1 MCGFT
6 AIAGNLTK
14 SLIHDCKNNNQ
25 LLAHRGPDNSS
36 YWINHKNNV
45 LLCHRRLAIIDT
57 VEASHQPFHSFN
69 NKLSIIFNGEIYNYI
84 EIKKILEKKGY
95 IFSTQSDTEVLLYSY
110 LFWGSD
116 LHRHL
121 NGMWSFVIY
130 DERNIHEPKLFFS
143 RDRTG
148 EKPLYYSHSST
159 HIEFASELKSIR
171 VGCDFDIN
179 SLNQYLSF
187 GYITNGKSI
196 KRNVNKLQ
204 PGHFGFY
211 NIKNNQLEI
220 KRYWDSQFFND
231 QIKIKESELID
242 KTLSLIEDSVRLR
255 FRSDVPV
262 GIFLSGGLDSSIIVA
277 ASSKL
282 NNTEVKTYNVG
293 IKNSSLN
300 ESFYANEISRY
311 FNTIHTTLFANDYI
325 SRVLT
330 DIQPFIDEPLADSS
344 LLPTFML
351 TKLCRKHVTVALGGD
366 GGDELFGGYRHY
378 QKSLIFDKIS
388 PFLPSNIIRLTN
400 FLTSFLPYGFKGKNL
415 INSISQGVQ
424 YHSIYSTTFFDIQ
437 HRRKLFKKKIL
448 SEIDNLALPELILT
462 SSFLKDRSLLEN
474 LMKIDFDHRLPEN
487 YLFKVDR
494 ASMMNSLEVRLPFLD
509 HRLVEF
515 IQSHYPDSYKCT
527 ARNRRIMQKKI
538 GKKYLPK
545 NYNYRRK
552 QGFSIPMNE
561 IVRNFNYDSVFFD
574 TLSNYFSID
583 YIREIIKQNKLKN
596 NHLHRIY
603 SLIILSYSIK
613 NNA

>member
-14 SLIHDCKNNNQ
+14 SLIYDCKNNNQ

-220 KRYWDSQFFND
+220 KRYWDSKFFND

-282 NNTEVKTYNVG
+282 NNIEVKTYNVG

-378 QKSLIFDKIS
+378 QKSLIFEKIS
-388 PFLPSNIIRLTN
+388 PFLPSNIISLTN

-424 YHSIYSTTFFDIQ
+424 YHSIFSTTFFDIQ

-561 IVRNFNYDSVFFD
+561 IVKNFNFDSVFFD